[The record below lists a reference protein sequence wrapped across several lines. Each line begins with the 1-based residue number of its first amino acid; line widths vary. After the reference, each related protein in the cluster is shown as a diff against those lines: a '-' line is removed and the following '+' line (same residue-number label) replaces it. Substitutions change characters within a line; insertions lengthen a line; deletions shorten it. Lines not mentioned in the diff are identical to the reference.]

1 MRQQY
6 SSVCYMYYIIL
17 VYLYIYILVYILVYI
32 LIYFIKST
40 NFYLAY
46 VILYNFMQNILISN
60 VRSIDM

>member
-6 SSVCYMYYIIL
+6 SSVCYMYLYYISI
-17 VYLYIYILVYILVYI
+17 YIYILVYTLV
-32 LIYFIKST
+32 YFIKST

-60 VRSIDM
+60 VHSIDM

>member
-1 MRQQY
+1 MLQQY

-17 VYLYIYILVYILVYI
+17 VYLYIYILVYILVY
-32 LIYFIKST
+32 FIKST

-60 VRSIDM
+60 VCSIDM

>member
-1 MRQQY
+1 MLH
-6 SSVCYMYYIIL
+6 VLYYISIF
-17 VYLYIYILVYILVYI
+17 IYILVYILV
-32 LIYFIKST
+32 YFIKST